1 MQWYAGLWDFW
12 DLVVDV
18 MDFSHFRNPA
28 FLLFAISNFLLYM
41 WYDVPYVYI
50 ADNGLNKGFN
60 ESQSSMLI
68 SIIGIVNMFGE
79 VSKIICSASIRIGR
93 FMFL

>member
-18 MDFSHFRNPA
+18 LDLTHFLNPA
-28 FLLFAISNFLLYM
+28 FVVFAISNFLLYM
-41 WYDVPYVYI
+41 WYDVPYVFI
-50 ADNGLNKGFN
+50 GDSGLDMGFSEN
-60 ESQSSMLI
+60 QASMLI

-79 VSKIICSASIRIGR
+79 VSNYYRV
-93 FMFL
+93 